1 MDCVLKLYSES
12 ERDYHLIFGLI
23 REETVAIHLHTSVIR
38 HSLEAEKRNVNRE
51 HVLYKLMENYCP
63 LTEKRTLSRIVG
75 KSYLDSSVPLTHLE
89 DGRMPW
95 ERNSAH

>member
-1 MDCVLKLYSES
+1 MLQLYSE
-12 ERDYHLIFGLI
+12 EEKDYLFVSGLI
-23 REETVAIHLHTSVIR
+23 HTDTVAIHRHTSVIR
-38 HSLEAEKRNVNRE
+38 HSLEAEKRNVNRD

-63 LTEKRTLSRIVG
+63 LTEGRTLRRMGG

-95 ERNSAH
+95 ERNSVHRK